1 MAPCARAVGQP
12 PPGGLTSGVAERV
25 LLIEDDPSILRG
37 LELNLGIEGFEVR
50 TAETGARGL
59 KLALEWRPDLVVLD
73 IMLPEL
79 DGYEVCRRLR
89 AAGARV
95 PVIILSAKGAEMD
108 KVMGLD
114 LGADDFVTKPFSLH
128 ELLARVKAQ
137 LRRARTP
144 GGASEIVRFGL
155 IEADFARGEVKRDGA
170 VVELTAREIR
180 LLQYLVSREG
190 RVVTR
195 QMILD
200 AVWGEDYFGTERT
213 VDNFITRL
221 RQKLDPGEE
230 PAHLLTVRGMGYR
243 FSRDSR

>member
-1 MAPCARAVGQP
+1 MAD
-12 PPGGLTSGVAERV
+12 RV
-25 LLIEDDPSILRG
+25 LLIEDDRNILRG
-37 LELNLGIEGFEVR
+37 LEINLGIEGFEVR
-50 TAETGARGL
+50 TAENGARGL

-73 IMLPEL
+73 VMMPEM

-89 AAGARV
+89 ASGARV
-95 PVIILSAKGAEMD
+95 PVIFLSAKGAEMD

-128 ELLARVKAQ
+128 ELLARIKAQ
-137 LRRARTP
+137 IRRGRSPKDDPALV
-144 GGASEIVRFGL
+144 SFGKV
-155 IEADFARGEVKRDGA
+155 EADFARGEVRYGGA
-170 VVELTAREIR
+170 VVDLTAREFR

-213 VDNFITRL
+213 VDNFVTRL
-221 RQKLDPGEE
+221 RQKLDPAEE
-230 PAHLLTVRGMGYR
+230 PQHLLTVRGMGYR
-243 FSRDSR
+243 FTRDSR